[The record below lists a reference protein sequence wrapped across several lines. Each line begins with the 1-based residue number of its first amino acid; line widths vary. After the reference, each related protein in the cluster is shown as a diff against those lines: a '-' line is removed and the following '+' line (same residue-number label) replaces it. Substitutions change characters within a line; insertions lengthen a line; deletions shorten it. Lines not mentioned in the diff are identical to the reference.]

1 VAGLTSTIGI
11 SVANTTNG
19 QLVLSR
25 APFGE
30 VETWKFSGATK
41 SYAASGVILNGEYF
55 IAGTNGQL
63 ESFAIPGRPLY

>member
-1 VAGLTSTIGI
+1 
-11 SVANTTNG
+11 
-19 QLVLSR
+19 VLSR

-30 VETWKFSGATK
+30 VETWKFSGAAK

-63 ESFAIPGRPLY
+63 ESFTVPGRPLY